1 MRNRS
6 WMVLVGSLVLIA
18 GLAAIGYLIFQAGVA
33 QGAEVGVEAFEF
45 AHPMYGPRPFLMG
58 LFGLILVIFLVKFVM
73 RLVFFPFFAFGMGRR
88 HWRHRHPGM
97 HGKWYESEALP
108 PFFKDWHDRAHDP
121 EAEGAPEPE
130 EE

>member
-6 WMVLVGSLVLIA
+6 WMVLLGSLILIA
-18 GLAAIGYLIFQAGVA
+18 GFAAIGYLIFQAGVA
-33 QGAEVGVEAFEF
+33 QGAAVGVEAFGF
-45 AHPMYGPRPFLMG
+45 APAMFGPKSFLTVLLG
-58 LFGLILVIFLVKFVM
+58 FILVIFLVKFVM
-73 RLVFFPFFAFGMGRR
+73 RLVFFPYFAFGMGRR
-88 HWRHRHPGM
+88 YRHPGM
-97 HGKWYESEALP
+97 HGKWYEGEGLP

>member
-6 WMVLVGSLVLIA
+6 WMVLVGSLILIA

-33 QGAEVGVEAFEF
+33 QGAEVGVEAYEF
-45 AHPMYGPRPFLMG
+45 ARPMYGPRPFLMG
-58 LFGLILVIFLVKFVM
+58 LLGFILLIFLVKFVV
-73 RLVFFPFFAFGMGRR
+73 RLIFFPFFAFGMGKH

-97 HGKWYESEALP
+97 HGKWQEGRDLP

-121 EAEGAPEPE
+121 ASE
-130 EE
+130 ETPDKVED

>member
-1 MRNRS
+1 MKNRN
-6 WMVLVGSLVLIA
+6 WMVLLGSLILIA
-18 GLAAIGYLIFQAGVA
+18 GLVGIVYLIFQAGVA
-33 QGAEVGVEAFEF
+33 QGAKVGIEAFEF

-58 LFGLILVIFLVKFVM
+58 LLGFILVIFLVKFVM
-73 RLVFFPFFAFGMGRR
+73 RLFFFPFFAFGMGRR

-97 HGKWYESEALP
+97 SGKWHEGENLP
-108 PFFKDWHDRAHDP
+108 SFFKDWHDRAHDP

>member
-6 WMVLVGSLVLIA
+6 WMVAIGSLILIA

-58 LFGLILVIFLVKFVM
+58 LLGFILVIFLVKFVM
-73 RLVFFPFFAFGMGRR
+73 RMFFFPFFAFGMGRR

-97 HGKWYESEALP
+97 YGKWHEDKDLP

-121 EAEGAPEPE
+121 KAEEATESE
-130 EE
+130 EN